1 MDEFMNVIESI
12 GTIANNM
19 KKEQTTLEEAIKQRL
34 RVNVSDVDMV
44 DGVDRLIYN
53 HCKNKSDV
61 RELIGGSKPTFNKK
75 INEVIDSGLISEPIY
90 QNRSHL
96 FTHEQVMILLDH
108 FGFEK
113 YADNHDS
120 KVVLVTN
127 HKGGTGKTSTTL
139 ALATATA
146 TDLNFNA
153 KVLVLDLDPQGS
165 AGQGVL
171 QVAEDSIY
179 VTMTDLLLA
188 EFEPDNEDNLVNAL
202 LNNGYSFEDI
212 VSLCPFSTH
221 LSNLSVI
228 TAFPNDER
236 FVDMYWQLDEAE
248 RTRLLCKFKEIVLPI
263 LKNHFDVIY
272 VDLPPQDSPITW
284 SALEGADMI
293 LVPVTPRYYDYAS
306 TTNFMGNLHE
316 RLGNLPSQGRNIEW
330 LKMVAVNYN
339 ENSKPEYQT
348 VQKLLR
354 SVRNHLFTQTISHS
368 DAFTAAAEL
377 GRTVLDIK
385 KSEEIC
391 TAHQFDLAVD
401 SVRLFYKQFK
411 NELVAIAAK

>member
-1 MDEFMNVIESI
+1 MNVIESI

>member
-1 MDEFMNVIESI
+1 MNVIESI

-202 LNNGYSFEDI
+202 QNNGYSFEDI

-236 FVDMYWQLDEAE
+236 FVDMYWQLEEAE

>member
-1 MDEFMNVIESI
+1 MTIIDTIGSI
-12 GTIANNM
+12 AENM
-19 KKEQTTLEEAIKQRL
+19 QKEQTSLEEALKQQL
-34 RVNVSDVDMV
+34 RISVSDQDMV

-53 HCKNKSDV
+53 HCKNKTELRD
-61 RELIGGSKPTFNKK
+61 LIGGSKPTFNKK
-75 INEVIDSGLISEPIY
+75 MKDVMDEGLISEPIY

-96 FTHEQVMILLDH
+96 YTNEQVHVLLDY
-108 FGFEK
+108 FDFPK
-113 YADNHDS
+113 YSDHHDS
-120 KVVLVTN
+120 KVVTVTN

-139 ALATATA
+139 VLATATA
-146 TDLNFNA
+146 LDLNLNA
-153 KVLVLDLDPQGS
+153 KVCVLDLDPQGS
-165 AGQGVL
+165 AGQGVV
-171 QVAEDSIY
+171 QIADDSIF

-188 EFEPDNEDNLVNAL
+188 EFEPDNEDNLVNVL
-202 LNNGYSFEDI
+202 LDNGYSFADI
-212 VSLCPFSTH
+212 VKACAFSTH

-236 FVDMYWQLDEAE
+236 FVDRYWQLEEKE
-248 RTRLLCKFKEIVLPI
+248 RSRLLQKFSEVVVPI
-263 LKNHFDVIY
+263 LKEEFDIIY
-272 VDLPPQDSPITW
+272 IDLPPQDSPITW
-284 SALEGADMI
+284 SALEATNCI

-306 TTNFMGNLHE
+306 TSNFMGNLHE
-316 RLGNLPSQGRNIEW
+316 RLQSLPSKGNNIEW

-354 SVRNHLFTQTISHS
+354 SVRNHLFTQTIAHS

-377 GRTVLDIK
+377 GRTVLDLK

-401 SVRLFYKQFK
+401 SVRLFYNQFK
-411 NELVAIAAK
+411 NELVVVAAK